1 MTEDKDTPAPDEQA
15 AAPSGNN
22 EGAGEELQKQ
32 LEEALKAA
40 EASRDQFLRK
50 AAEFENY
57 KRRTEAEYL
66 SVLRSA
72 AEGVLSSLLPVAEDL
87 ARSLKSPPAGSN
99 ESFVKGVELIYQKL
113 MKALEQHG
121 LRPFESLGKP
131 FNVQYHDAL
140 LQMPRED
147 VTPGTVIEEVE
158 RGYMLYDR
166 VLRHAKVVVS
176 TSAEGVAST
185 IGGDGKET
193 PEA

>member
-1 MTEDKDTPAPDEQA
+1 MTEEKDQPTPQEETTA
-15 AAPSGNN
+15 AAGNN
-22 EGAGEELQKQ
+22 DSGADDLRKQ
-32 LEEALKAA
+32 LDDALKAA
-40 EASRDQFLRK
+40 ETSRDQFLRK
-50 AAEFENY
+50 AAEFENF

-66 SVLRSA
+66 SIIRSA
-72 AEGVLSSLLPVAEDL
+72 AEGVLASLLPVVEDI

-121 LRPFESLGKP
+121 LKPFESLGKP
-131 FNVQYHDAL
+131 FDVHYHDAL

-147 VTPGTVIEEVE
+147 VPPGTVIEEVE
-158 RGYMLYDR
+158 RGYMLYDK

-176 TSAEGVAST
+176 SPAEGVASAMD
-185 IGGDGKET
+185 GEGKET